1 MNGSNMDLYL
11 PDTNIFIY
19 AFHGEEP
26 VATHVKTWITAKQI
40 IISSVVAAEFLSGGE
55 DIERDKFLALL
66 DHVGTVPVDT
76 AVART
81 ASDYKRA
88 FRGSKPGLK
97 LPDALIAAT
106 VKLYGASLVTN
117 NPNDFPMDDIKKLVL

>member
-1 MNGSNMDLYL
+1 MDLYL

-26 VATHVKTWITAKQI
+26 AATRVKTWITSKQLI
-40 IISSVVAAEFLSGGE
+40 VSSIVAAEFLSGGQ
-55 DIERDKFLALL
+55 DVERDKFLALL
-66 DHVGTVPVDT
+66 DRLGTTPVDT

-81 ASDYKRA
+81 ASDYKRQ
-88 FRGSKPGLK
+88 FLKQKPGLR

-106 VKLYGASLVTN
+106 CKLYSATLVTN
-117 NPNDFPMDDIKKLVL
+117 NPGDFPMDDITKLSL